1 MEAIDNQR
9 DMPNVIENNTFN
21 GVVVFFFF
29 HAAVGLL
36 ELSRCIIC
44 TFVIYK
50 MSRHMMLYNVSGAG
64 KALHRVCQGKSV
76 YDLFIPR

>member
-1 MEAIDNQR
+1 MGAIDNQR
-9 DMPNVIENNTFN
+9 DVPNVIENNTFN
-21 GVVVFFFF
+21 GVVVFF

-64 KALHRVCQGKSV
+64 KRCTVCQGKSV